1 MDSEFEYNDYD
12 DLGNESPDESV
23 SEGDKDF
30 AMDEDEPAGTSSQ
43 KIEEENYFKVGGFIH
58 I

>member
-1 MDSEFEYNDYD
+1 M
-12 DLGNESPDESV
+12 DLG
-23 SEGDKDF
+23 F
-30 AMDEDEPAGTSSQ
+30 EDEPAGTSSQ